1 MPNFTT
7 RTVAHAASVFVIFIS
22 CVVLIGWI
30 FDIALLKS
38 AMPAFVT
45 MKVNTA
51 IAFLLSGVSLWLL
64 STDIKGIREINPSSS
79 SSSLLIA
86 QGCAI
91 AVTLIG
97 LFTLCQYLFGW
108 HLGIDELLFR
118 DSPEA
123 IETSHLGRMAANT
136 AVNFLLL
143 GVALWLLGQKTHRSY
158 WLAQALSLIV
168 ALISLLAFVGYAY
181 GVKNFYQFGVY
192 TTSMALHTA
201 LAFEVLCV
209 GLLYTR
215 PDQGFMQTISSE
227 LNGSAIGQSSVPQAA
242 IAHQIIPSAIAV
254 PLILGWL
261 ILLGQRAKQYD
272 PNFSISLLVVS
283 LVVIFLALIWCNAEF
298 IRVDGERKQI
308 LQQLKQQTATL
319 QEQAELLELTYEAIF
334 VRDTQNAIT
343 KWNRS
348 AEEMYGYSKAEAIGQ
363 VSHKFL
369 QTQVPEGGV
378 ENIDTALLQTGR
390 WESELIHTRKDGAQ
404 IVVESRQVAIHNSQ
418 GELVGFLEVNRD
430 ITGRKQGEAA
440 LRESEERYRLLAE
453 NVPQMVWISRPD
465 GFVEYFNQRWLDY
478 TGLKPQETL
487 AWNWQQVVH
496 PDDLPKAIEKWT
508 TGLRTGNRVE
518 VQYRLKRVDGVYRWH
533 IAQALPLHDE
543 SGTILKWFGTC
554 TDIDDQK
561 RTEEALRQSEAQLR
575 LFVDSDI
582 IGIQFGDVYGGLS
595 EVNDAYLHI
604 LGYSRKD
611 FLEGGVRW
619 TDITPPEYLP
629 FDEAAIAQGA
639 VPKAIAEAK
648 VKKVYPPYEKE
659 YIRKDG
665 TRVPVLVGFALIG
678 EKQEEAIA
686 FILDMS
692 ERQAALRERKQ
703 AEAERDRFFTL
714 SSDMFCIAGFD
725 GYFKRINPACER
737 ILGYTAAE
745 LLGTPFIEFVHPE
758 DWAKTLKELEKL
770 TTGAIT
776 VNFENRYR
784 CKDGSYKWLVWNSV
798 PDVEL
803 KLVYAVAHDIT
814 EHKQIEQTLREQ
826 ADALRISTERLDL
839 VIQGAELGLW
849 YCNLPLD
856 KLIWNDQCKAHFGLP
871 PDAEVTIDLFYQL
884 LHFDDREPTRQAI
897 QASIDQA
904 GGYDVD
910 YRTVDPDGQVRWI
923 RAIGRTFCDA
933 AGTPK
938 RFDGITIDISERK
951 RAEAALIESEQR
963 FRHVTDTAPVMVW
976 MSGTDKLCTYFNKPW
991 LDFTGRTM
999 EQELGNG
1006 WTEGVH
1012 PDDFSRCLETYT
1024 HAFDARQEFRMEYRL
1039 QRFDG
1044 EYRWLLDIGVPRFTS
1059 AGEFLGYIGSCIDIE
1074 DRKQAEAQIRQINET
1089 LEERVKQR
1097 TAQLEA
1103 ANRELESFSYS
1114 VSHDLRAPLRHITG
1128 FVDLLQKR
1136 LGSTGLDDTSQRYV
1150 NIITEATKQAGKL
1163 IDDLLTFSRVGRSEM
1178 RHTTTDMN
1186 LLVQEVQRD
1195 LISENKNREVSW
1207 QIESLPQVYGDP
1219 SMLRLVLRNLLENAV
1234 KYSKTRSLTEIT
1246 VGSTSSEQEVV
1257 FFVRDNGIGF
1267 DMKYAHKLFGV
1278 FQRLHSD
1285 PQFEGTGV
1293 GLANVQRIIHRH
1305 GGRVWAESEIDKVAT
1320 FYFSLPRGSGVRSGE

>member
-1 MPNFTT
+1 MLNFTT
-7 RTVAHAASVFVIFIS
+7 RTVAHLQRVFVIFVS

-38 AMPAFVT
+38 MMPGLLT

-51 IAFLLSGVSLWLL
+51 IAFLLSGLSLWLL
-64 STDIKGIREINPSSS
+64 SSQNTGVTSSS
-79 SSSLLIA
+79 SPSSSLLIA
-86 QGCAI
+86 QGCALAVVFI
-91 AVTLIG
+91 ALI
-97 LFTLCQYLFGW
+97 TLCQYLIGW
-108 HLGIDELLFR
+108 NLRIDELLFR
-118 DSPEA
+118 GSLEA
-123 IETSHLGRMAANT
+123 VETSDLGWMEANT
-136 AVNFLLL
+136 AVNFLLS
-143 GVALWLLGQKTHRSY
+143 GVALWLLGQKSHRSY
-158 WLAQALSLIV
+158 WLAQALSLIA
-168 ALISLLAFVGYAY
+168 ALISLQAFVGYAY
-181 GVKNFYQFGVY
+181 GVKNFDQIGVY

-201 LAFEVLCV
+201 LAFGVFCV
-209 GLLYTR
+209 GVLYTH
-215 PDQGFMQTISSE
+215 PDRGFMQTITTE
-227 LNGSAIGQSSVPQAA
+227 LNGGVIGQSPVPQAA
-242 IAHQIIPSAIAV
+242 IARQVIPTAIAL

-272 PNFSISLLVVS
+272 TEFSISLLVVS
-283 LVVIFLALIWCNAEF
+283 LVVMFLALIWRNAEF
-298 IRVDGERKQI
+298 INRVDGERKQI
-308 LQQLKQQTATL
+308 LQKLKQQAATL

-334 VRDTQNAIT
+334 VRDAQNVIT
-343 KWNRS
+343 KWNQS

-363 VSHKFL
+363 VSHKLL
-369 QTQVPEGGV
+369 QTQLPEGGV
-378 ENIDTALLQTGR
+378 ENLDTGLQETGR
-390 WESELIHTRKDGAQ
+390 WEGELIHTRKDGVQ

-430 ITGRKQGEAA
+430 ITGRKQVEAA

-453 NVPQMVWISRPD
+453 NVPQMVWMTRSD
-465 GFVEYFNQRWLDY
+465 GFGEYFNQRWLDY
-478 TGLKPQETL
+478 TGLKPQKTL
-487 AWNWQQVVH
+487 LSNWQQVVH

-533 IAQALPLHDE
+533 IAQALPLRDE
-543 SGTILKWFGTC
+543 GGTIVKWFGTC

-561 RTEEALRQSEAQLR
+561 RTEEALRQSEARLR

-582 IGIQFGDVYGGLS
+582 IGIQYGDVYGGLS

-611 FLEGGVRW
+611 FLDGGVRW

-629 FDEAAIAQGA
+629 FDKA
-639 VPKAIAEAK
+639 AIAEAK

-665 TRVPVLVGFALIG
+665 TRVPVLVGFALAG

-686 FILDMS
+686 FILDIS
-692 ERQAALRERKQ
+692 ERKR

-725 GYFKRINPACER
+725 GYFKRLNPACEK
-737 ILGYTAAE
+737 ILGYTQAE
-745 LLGTPFIEFVHPE
+745 LLTTPFIEFVHPE
-758 DWAKTLKELEKL
+758 DRAKTLKEVENLV
-770 TTGAIT
+770 TGAIT

-814 EHKQIEQTLREQ
+814 DRKQIEQTLREQ

-884 LHFDDREPTRQAI
+884 LHCDDREPTRQAI
-897 QASIDQA
+897 QASIDQT

-910 YRTVDPDGQVRWI
+910 YRTVAPDGQVRWI

-938 RFDGITIDISERK
+938 RFDGITIDISDRK
-951 RAEAALIESEQR
+951 RAEAALMESEQR

-976 MSGTDKLCTYFNKPW
+976 MSGKDKLCTYFNKPW
-991 LDFTGRTM
+991 LDFTGRTL
-999 EQELGNG
+999 EQELGDG
-1006 WTEGVH
+1006 WVQGVH
-1012 PDDFSRCLETYT
+1012 PDDMVRCLETYT

-1044 EYRWLLDIGVPRFTS
+1044 EYRWLLDIGVPRFTPE
-1059 AGEFLGYIGSCIDIE
+1059 GEFLGYIGSCIDIE

-1089 LEERVKQR
+1089 LEQRVKQR

-1219 SMLRLVLRNLLENAV
+1219 SMLRLVLRNLLENAL
-1234 KYSKTRSLTEIT
+1234 KYSKTRPITEIT
-1246 VGSTSSEQEVV
+1246 VGNTSSEQEVV

-1305 GGRVWAESEIDKVAT
+1305 GGRVWAEGEIDNGAT